1 MPDSCYCG
9 AMTHDPESL
18 LIQLRKGVL
27 EYCVLAQLRAGPTY
41 GLELAQQLARHQS
54 LFASAGTLY
63 PLLSRLKR
71 QGRVETYWEESS
83 SGPPRQYYKLSQDGH
98 LALETFR
105 SAWGPFSNDVQTVL
119 EETP

>member
-1 MPDSCYCG
+1 
-9 AMTHDPESL
+9 MTDNPESL

-27 EYCVLAQLRAGPTY
+27 EYCVLAQLRAGPAY
-41 GLELAQQLARHQS
+41 GLELAQRLARHRA

-83 SGPPRQYYKLSQDGH
+83 SGPPRQYYKLSKTGH

-105 SAWGPFSNDVQTVL
+105 SAWGPFSKDVQTVL
-119 EETP
+119 EESS

>member
-1 MPDSCYCG
+1 
-9 AMTHDPESL
+9 MTDNPESL

-27 EYCVLAQLRAGPTY
+27 EYCVLAQLCAGPAY
-41 GLELAQQLARHQS
+41 GLELAQRLARHRA

-83 SGPPRQYYKLSQDGH
+83 SGPPRQYYKLSKAGH
-98 LALETFR
+98 LALEAFR
-105 SAWGPFSNDVQTVL
+105 SAWGPFSKDVQTVL
-119 EETP
+119 EESS